1 MIKNFISLYCLLF
14 TIAGFSQKGQKIAY
28 VDINY
33 ILENL
38 HEYKQAEVLLDE
50 KVTGWNKKLDELT
63 RKIEI
68 MKTDLENE
76 KPLLTTDLIEEREED
91 IVFEQDNLNEQRSF
105 YFGPQGDMFFLNKQL
120 VEPILDLVYNSIN
133 DIAKKK
139 KYDFVFS
146 KSSDLI
152 LLYNNKK
159 YDIST
164 AVINKINKTIVTTK
178 KKEDK
183 AKKIS
188 EAAKA
193 RLELKAEKKKIL
205 ETKIAKK
212 KAIAEENRKKRLAK
226 KNPSK
231 KKKDSIK

>member
-1 MIKNFISLYCLLF
+1 MIKNFINLCLLLSVMV
-14 TIAGFSQKGQKIAY
+14 GFSQKPQRIAY

-38 HEYKQAEVLLDE
+38 HEYRKAEVLLDE
-50 KVTGWNKKLDELT
+50 KVTQWNKELDKLT
-63 RKIEI
+63 RNIEI

-76 KPLLTTDLIEEREED
+76 KPLLTQDLIEEKEED
-91 IVFEQDNLNEQRSF
+91 IVFEQEKLNEQKSF
-105 YFGPQGDMFFLNKQL
+105 YFGPQGDLFFLNKQL
-120 VEPILDLVYNSIN
+120 IEPTLDLIYNSIN
-133 DIAKKK
+133 DIAKKS

-164 AVINKINKTIVTTK
+164 LVINTINKTKATN
-178 KKEDK
+178 KKEDE
-183 AKKIS
+183 KKKRIS
-188 EAAKA
+188 DAAKA
-193 RLELKAEKKKIL
+193 RLEQKEIKKKIL
-205 ETKIAKK
+205 QDKIAKK
-212 KAIAEENRKKRLAK
+212 KAISDENRKKRLDK
-226 KNPSK
+226 KKPAE

>member
-1 MIKNFISLYCLLF
+1 
-14 TIAGFSQKGQKIAY
+14 
-28 VDINY
+28 
-33 ILENL
+33 
-38 HEYKQAEVLLDE
+38 
-50 KVTGWNKKLDELT
+50 
-63 RKIEI
+63 
-68 MKTDLENE
+68 
-76 KPLLTTDLIEEREED
+76 
-91 IVFEQDNLNEQRSF
+91 
-105 YFGPQGDMFFLNKQL
+105 MFFLNKQL